1 MKRALVL
8 VVLVACQRNSTEHEK
23 LGPVMPSKKLVQ
35 AMVDYCHIG
44 NMPADKVRDA
54 QALWGFQNGGDPEVG
69 PIWNKAAKAHDPM
82 AIKTLY
88 AAADQAVGVGKCPIL
103 DVLTKYVPR

>member
-8 VVLVACQRNSTEHEK
+8 VLLVACQKESAEHKK

-35 AMVDYCHIG
+35 AMIEYCQIG
-44 NMPADKVRDA
+44 SMPPEKVHDA
-54 QALWGFQNGGDPEVG
+54 QKMWGFQNGGDPEIG
-69 PIWNKAAKAHDPM
+69 PIWNRAAKDHDPI
-82 AIKTLY
+82 AIKTVY